1 MPKVTFD
8 FGDSSKTVNLEEIK
22 SVDDLTS
29 NMKEVIIEDTK
40 EANDLQK

>member
-29 NMKEVIIEDTK
+29 NMKEVITEDTK
-40 EANDLQK
+40 EANDLPK

>member
-29 NMKEVIIEDTK
+29 NMKEVITEDTK
-40 EANDLQK
+40 EVNDLPK

>member
-29 NMKEVIIEDTK
+29 NMKEVIAEDTK
-40 EANDLQK
+40 EANDLPK

>member
-29 NMKEVIIEDTK
+29 NMKEVITEDTK